1 MSDEEAVTKVEIAQ
15 SLGRAIVKQA
25 DALADHGDSRV
36 AAAGLK
42 DLAEA
47 LAWLKYPNQPH

>member
-1 MSDEEAVTKVEIAQ
+1 MSSEKTTAEEMQQAI
-15 SLGRAIVKQA
+15 GNAIVEQA
-25 DALADHGDSRV
+25 KNLATYGDSKV

-47 LAWLKYPNQPH
+47 VAWLKYPNQPH

>member
-1 MSDEEAVTKVEIAQ
+1 MADEKVTNEEIVQAI
-15 SLGRAIVKQA
+15 GRAMIEQA
-25 DALADHGDSRV
+25 KNLADYGDSKP
-36 AAAGLK
+36 AAAALK

>member
-1 MSDEEAVTKVEIAQ
+1 MADEEVTRKEIAQ
-15 SLGRAIVKQA
+15 EIGRAMIEQA
-25 DALADHGDSRV
+25 KNLANYGDSKV

-47 LAWLKYPNQPH
+47 LAWLNHPNQPH